1 MEKNLEELESIM
13 KQEIDIHYSLLTV
26 AREFN
31 SAIKENDLE
40 LIRKKTLEQD
50 EHICSIERL
59 ENSRQ
64 ECCESLSSQ
73 LNLTMK
79 SIKLSNIIDLLPQS
93 WKKRLQQIHSS
104 LKSIINELTSI
115 NTSNRI
121 LLEEADRIIGKTLTY
136 FTQPPKVAASYSNQG
151 KIPAQ
156 KRNEFIFYNNV
167 I

>member
-1 MEKNLEELESIM
+1 MEKSLEELESIM
-13 KQEIDIHYSLLTV
+13 NQEIDLHNTLLDV

-31 SAIKENDLE
+31 IAIKENDLE
-40 LIRKKTLEQD
+40 QIRKKTTEQD

-59 ENSRQ
+59 EDSRQ
-64 ECCESLSSQ
+64 ECCKSLSGK
-73 LNLTMK
+73 LNLTSK
-79 SIKLSNIIDLLPQS
+79 DVKLNHIIEILPS
-93 WKKRLQQIHSS
+93 AWKNRLSQIHIS

-121 LLEEADRIIGKTLTY
+121 LLEEAERIVEKTFNY
-136 FTQPPKVAASYSNQG
+136 FTQPQKTNSAYSNQG

-167 I
+167 V

>member
-13 KQEIDIHYSLLTV
+13 QQEIDLHNSLLGV

-31 SAIKENDLE
+31 VAIKENDLE
-40 LIRKKTLEQD
+40 LIRKKTIEQD

-59 ENSRQ
+59 EESRQ
-64 ECCESLSSQ
+64 ECCKSLSSQ
-73 LNLTMK
+73 LNMVSKT
-79 SIKLSNIIDLLPQS
+79 IKLNYLIDLLPQS
-93 WKKRLQQIHSS
+93 WKSRLSKVHTS

-121 LLEEADRIIGKTLTY
+121 LLEEADRIIGKTLSYCIKPT
-136 FTQPPKVAASYSNQG
+136 KVNSSYSNQG
-151 KIPAQ
+151 KIPDQ
-156 KRNEFIFYNNV
+156 KSNEFIFYNNV

>member
-13 KQEIDIHYSLLTV
+13 KQEIDLHNSLLVV

-31 SAIKENDLE
+31 VAIKENDIE

-59 ENSRQ
+59 EDSRQ
-64 ECCESLSSQ
+64 ECCESLSSK
-73 LNLTMK
+73 LNFATKTIKLK
-79 SIKLSNIIDLLPQS
+79 SIIDFLPPS
-93 WKKRLQQIHSS
+93 WKNRLSQMHSS
-104 LKSIINELTSI
+104 LKSIIGELTTI

-136 FTQPPKVAASYSNQG
+136 FIQPPKVKTSYSNQG

-156 KRNEFIFYNNV
+156 KRNDFIFYNNV
-167 I
+167 V

>member
-13 KQEIDIHYSLLTV
+13 KQEIDLHNSLLAV
-26 AREFN
+26 VKEFN
-31 SAIKENDLE
+31 TAIKENDLE
-40 LIRKKTLEQD
+40 MIRKKTFEQD
-50 EHICSIERL
+50 EHICTIERL
-59 ENSRQ
+59 EDSRQ
-64 ECCESLSSQ
+64 ECCKSLSGK
-73 LNLTMK
+73 LNLTTTTV
-79 SIKLSNIIDLLPQS
+79 KLNHLIDFLPLS
-93 WKKRLQQIHSS
+93 WKTRLSQVHSS
-104 LKSIINELTSI
+104 LKSIISELTSI

-136 FTQPPKVAASYSNQG
+136 IVQPPKVNNSYSNLG

>member
-13 KQEIDIHYSLLTV
+13 KQEIDLHNSLLVV

-31 SAIKENDLE
+31 TAIKENDLE
-40 LIRKKTLEQD
+40 LIRKKTTEQD

-59 ENSRQ
+59 EDSRQ
-64 ECCESLSSQ
+64 ECCRSLSDQ
-73 LNLTMK
+73 LNLEAK
-79 SIKLSNIIDLLPQS
+79 SVKFSHIIDFLPSS
-93 WKKRLQQIHSS
+93 WKNRLTRVHSS
-104 LKSIINELTSI
+104 LKSIIGELTSI

-136 FTQPPKVAASYSNQG
+136 FTQPPKVNNSYSNQG
-151 KIPAQ
+151 KIPQ
-156 KRNEFIFYNNV
+156 NRNEFIFYNNV